1 MIVFEPMISLTTRQ
15 RDLLHYLL
23 MTETAVVTADVGRRV
38 GLTPRQVSYSLKPLK
53 LWLMEH
59 DANLDMTPGV
69 GVQVLC
75 APDSRQALLTELA
88 AQANIR
94 LQLTPGQRQ
103 QLLALNLLT
112 VDEPL
117 ILYQLQQEGE
127 VSRTT
132 LLKDLDLI
140 EVWFATFGLTLERRP
155 NFGFMLAG
163 LEQQQRQAL
172 TAVLWGDT
180 PFSDPLMRMSHRFG
194 LVYELANDADL
205 MPIASHINQ
214 LVAQWQTQQTMSLVS
229 LAEMALNGRFTDN
242 AVLYLA
248 LVIAVQ
254 RQRIQNGQIVHISH
268 PDFDKHAYLAV
279 WHVAA
284 QLLEQLEIHLPAA
297 QLDSEIAYLTMHLL
311 SGSRNNLWPVDLEM
325 DEPFQALLDNLMWGI
340 AQAYRVPAMQTD
352 SALRDGLA
360 AHLIPACMRQR
371 FGLWSPPISYM
382 HNLSEKYAFETT
394 IAAELAE
401 EINAEIGIILPDDE
415 VNNLVLLLRAAF
427 IRERPNRLN
436 RVIVVCPSGMATA
449 QLLLAR
455 LKARFPRLGQI
466 EILSLRELH
475 PQEIESAQLIITTV
489 PLPMDYSDHLAV
501 IQVHP
506 LLSPEDIAVITRWL
520 A

>member
-1 MIVFEPMISLTTRQ
+1 MIIFEPMISLTTRQ
-15 RDLLHYLL
+15 RDLLQYLL
-23 MTETAVVTADVGRRV
+23 TTETAVVTADAGRRV
-38 GLTPRQVSYSLKPLK
+38 GLTPRQVSYSLKPIK
-53 LWLMEH
+53 LWLVEH
-59 DANLDMTPGV
+59 DADLDMTPGV

-75 APDSRQALLTELA
+75 PPDYRQDLLTELA

-117 ILYQLQQEGE
+117 ILYQLQQESE

-140 EVWFATFGLTLERRP
+140 EEWIQLFGLTLERRP

-163 LEQQQRQAL
+163 SEHQQRQAV
-172 TAVLWGDT
+172 TAVLWGET
-180 PFSDPLMRMSHRFG
+180 PFNDPLMRMSHRFG

-205 MPIASHINQ
+205 MPLASHVNQ
-214 LVAQWQTQQTMSLVS
+214 LVAQWQTKQTMSLVS
-229 LAEMALNGRFTDN
+229 FAEMALNGRFTDN

-254 RQRIQNGQIVHISH
+254 RQRIQNGQIVKTSH
-268 PDFDKHAYLAV
+268 PAFDKEAYQPV
-279 WHVAA
+279 WRVAA
-284 QLLEQLEIHLPAA
+284 SLLEQFSIPLS
-297 QLDSEIAYLTMHLL
+297 DSQREAETDYLTMQLL
-311 SGSRNNLWPVDLEM
+311 SGSRNSIWPIDLEM
-325 DEPFQALLDNLMWGI
+325 DEPFQALLDSLMRGI
-340 AQAYRVPAMQTD
+340 AQAYRVPTMQAD
-352 SALRDGLA
+352 SALRDGLV

-371 FGLWSPPISYM
+371 FNLWSPPISYTR
-382 HNLSEKYAFETT
+382 NLPDKYTFETN
-394 IAAELAE
+394 IAAQLAE
-401 EINAEIGIILPDDE
+401 EISAETGIILPEDE
-415 VNNLVLLLRAAF
+415 VHNLILLLRAAF

-455 LKARFPRLGQI
+455 LRARFPRLGQI
-466 EILSLRELH
+466 EVLSLRELNS
-475 PQEIESAQLIITTV
+475 QEMESAQLIITTV
-489 PLPMDYSDHLAV
+489 PLPFDYSDHLAV